1 MIDSITQFDTHQA
14 IPTQILTKCIV
25 LVVEKLVV
33 VKLNPP
39 FRSEIQNFGIL
50 TWSNFNTYMTNIGL
64 PLEFSYFF
72 SLNNQKNTYN
82 PLFDVLKHVKLIAI
96 EFASEKNEHQFAYSP
111 MFSRDHHTNL
121 TDTSNLLHRLR
132 PRRLNQ

>member
-1 MIDSITQFDTHQA
+1 MVVLVDMIDSITQLNTHQA

-50 TWSNFNTYMTNIGL
+50 TWSNFNTYMTNIG
-64 PLEFSYFF
+64 
-72 SLNNQKNTYN
+72 
-82 PLFDVLKHVKLIAI
+82 
-96 EFASEKNEHQFAYSP
+96 
-111 MFSRDHHTNL
+111 
-121 TDTSNLLHRLR
+121 
-132 PRRLNQ
+132 

>member
-1 MIDSITQFDTHQA
+1 MVVLVDMIDSITQFNTHQA

-50 TWSNFNTYMTNIGL
+50 TWSNFNTYMTNIG
-64 PLEFSYFF
+64 
-72 SLNNQKNTYN
+72 
-82 PLFDVLKHVKLIAI
+82 
-96 EFASEKNEHQFAYSP
+96 
-111 MFSRDHHTNL
+111 
-121 TDTSNLLHRLR
+121 
-132 PRRLNQ
+132 